1 MSGGLYLISSNSP
14 QFQYGHAMSQ
24 PLPTGDFRWVEDLSV
39 DDILKWD
46 PSSDKGYYIEI
57 DAEIPESLHDYLN
70 DLPPFPESLEIDET
84 FASSHTRELREKRYG
99 AGFKCKQRKLAP
111 NLLPKKKYKVHVAAA
126 QRYLKVRGV
135 FTKIWRAVE
144 FTQSPWLRPYI
155 NFNTSMRQQATSP
168 FAKRFYK
175 LMVNSYFGKT
185 MEVDKVYLNLLNIMK
200 MLTTMSQYY
209 R

>member
-1 MSGGLYLISSNSP
+1 MYLISSNSP

-24 PLPTGDFRWVEDLSV
+24 SLPTGDFRWVEDLSV

-46 PSSDKGYYIEI
+46 PSSDKGYFI
-57 DAEIPESLHDYLN
+57 EIPESLHDYLN
-70 DLPPFPESLEIDET
+70 DLPPFQESLQIDET

-126 QRYLKVRGV
+126 QRYLKVGGV
-135 FTKIWRAVE
+135 ITKIWFAVE

-209 R
+209 G

>member
-1 MSGGLYLISSNSP
+1 
-14 QFQYGHAMSQ
+14 MSQ
-24 PLPTGDFRWVEDLSV
+24 PLPTGDFRWVDNLTV
-39 DDILKWD
+39 DDILTWD
-46 PSSDKGYYIEI
+46 PSSDKGYFIEV
-57 DAEIPESLHDYLN
+57 DAEIPESLHDHLN

-84 FASSHTRELREKRYG
+84 FASAHTRDLREKRYG

-126 QRYLKVRGV
+126 QRYLSIGGRI
-135 FTKIWRAVE
+135 TKIWRAVE

-185 MEVDKVYLNLLNIMK
+185 MEVDIIFSLTCHNIMK
-200 MLTTMSQYY
+200 MLIKMNIMG
-209 R
+209 